1 MVNPVPDA
9 RNIIVYAILTV
20 LFIMGLVYIIP
31 VSCKKAMV
39 ENFQVD
45 EDSCDQ
51 PQSTGEKSCPPGS
64 KAYTDVNG
72 NINCCGGELN
82 GNMCDGLVL
91 CTFSSSL
98 ANKYPLCGSRKR
110 KYSGRV
116 DSIVRKYMAVNPR
129 QKFSTILKQLS
140 DFWPRI
146 NQLKTE
152 QQISD
157 DTVTSY
163 RDLYIEEK
171 QWFEENKKVQSPI
184 IYQEEVMYI
193 MRTLEGM
200 FADTPLMKE
209 GRQSILITKFLEQI
223 CPVKECPVQT
233 CPTCP
238 DAPECPRP
246 VCPSVPKYQRIK
258 TMMGSKRCL
267 NVSWDWQENAPL
279 VLNDCLGLKNQNFQ
293 FDDKG
298 RIVVEFTGKCLEV
311 DNRNKNAGNGIG
323 QNNCNDNESQKWKLT
338 DTGNLVSLFSGK
350 CMDIPGNKD
359 NAGQA
364 IMVWDCHDG
373 LNQKWM
379 TEG

>member
-1 MVNPVPDA
+1 
-9 RNIIVYAILTV
+9 
-20 LFIMGLVYIIP
+20 
-31 VSCKKAMV
+31 MV
-39 ENFQVD
+39 ENFQAD

-51 PQSTGEKSCPPGS
+51 PRSTGEKSCPPGS

-72 NINCCGGELN
+72 NINCCNGEVN
-82 GNMCDGLVL
+82 GSMCDGPIM

-98 ANKYPLCGSRKR
+98 TDKYPLCGSRKR
-110 KYSGRV
+110 KYNGRV

-129 QKFSTILKQLS
+129 QKFRTILQQLS

-152 QQISD
+152 QQID
-157 DTVTSY
+157 QDTVDRY
-163 RDLYIEEK
+163 RNLFIEEK
-171 QWFEENKKVQSPI
+171 QWFEDNKKVQSPI

-233 CPTCP
+233 CPECP
-238 DAPECPRP
+238 PEKECPRP
-246 VCPSVPKYQRIK
+246 VCPSIPKYQRIK

-267 NVSWDWQENAPL
+267 NMAWDWKNNSPL

-298 RIVVEFTGKCLEV
+298 RIIVEFTGKCLEV
-311 DNRNKNAGNGIG
+311 DNRNKNAGNAIG
-323 QNNCNDNESQKWKLT
+323 QSDCNDNQSQKWKLT
-338 DTGNLVSLFSGK
+338 DTGNIVSLFSGK
-350 CMDIPGNKD
+350 CMDIPYGREVP
-359 NAGQA
+359 GQD
-364 IMVWDCHDG
+364 IRVYDCHNE